1 MTAPTAVSGAEAG
14 DRAWVDAAVEAHRG
28 ELVALRRHLHAH
40 PEPSGAEVETTELI
54 LERLAAAGLDPQV
67 LPSGTGLVCDVGGGD
82 GPARVA
88 LRADI
93 DALAMA
99 DLKDV
104 PYRSRV
110 EGMAHACGH
119 DVHTA
124 VVLGTGLVLADRLTT
139 ERVRLV
145 FEPAEEAVPGGA
157 VEVLSSG
164 ALEGVE
170 RIFGLHC
177 DPKLDVGSVGV
188 RRGAITAA
196 ADRLDVVLSGPGGH
210 TARPHLTVD
219 LVDAAARVVRELPE
233 RVTAAA
239 GGEVLVVF
247 GSVAAGDAPNV
258 IPTSALIRGSLR
270 TPDRDVWDRAEP
282 LVVESVAGILGD
294 TGATWEVRYTRGV
307 PPVVNHPAE
316 TDLLAAAARR
326 AVGPAGVVETPRSTG
341 GDSFAWYL
349 ERLAGS
355 YARLGTHR
363 PGGGERLDLHAGSF
377 DVDERAIDVG
387 VAVLVHTALDA
398 LALGRA

>member
-1 MTAPTAVSGAEAG
+1 MSAPITPTGSTDG
-14 DRAWVDAAVEAHRG
+14 DRSWVDAAVEAHRA

-54 LERLAAAGLDPQV
+54 VERLAAAGLDPQV
-67 LPSGTGLVCDVGGGD
+67 LPSGTGVVCDVGGGD
-82 GPARVA
+82 GPPRVA

-110 EGMAHACGH
+110 DGVAHACGH

-124 VVLGTGLVLADRLTT
+124 VVLGAGLVLDDRLADH
-139 ERVRLV
+139 RVRLV
-145 FEPAEEAVPGGA
+145 FEPSEEAVPGGA

-164 ALEGVE
+164 ALDGVE

-177 DPKLDVGSVGV
+177 DPKLDVGCIGV
-188 RRGAITAA
+188 RTGAITAA

-219 LVDAAARVVRELPE
+219 LVDVAARVVRELPG
-233 RVTAAA
+233 RVSAGA
-239 GGEVLVVF
+239 GGEVLLVF
-247 GSVAAGDAPNV
+247 GSLTAGDAPNV
-258 IPTSALIRGSLR
+258 IPTSALVRGSLR
-270 TPDRDVWDRAEP
+270 TPDRTVWDRAEV
-282 LVVESVAGILGD
+282 LVVDAVAAIVD
-294 TGATWEVRYTRGV
+294 PTGAAWEVRYTRGV
-307 PPVVNHPAE
+307 PPVVNHPDE
-316 TDLLAAAARR
+316 TELLAAAARR

-349 ERLAGS
+349 ERLAGT

-363 PGGGERLDLHAGSF
+363 PGDGERLDLHAGSF

-398 LALGRA
+398 LALD